1 MIEQNIFFASSLA
14 AFGGFLQVIAILA
27 LVHPEITENKNK
39 NASSA
44 DSSRNGQSLVFNKS
58 VQLFTF
64 IINTWSTWYGPIS
77 TVVPIRLS
85 AQLLS
90 NWVIFGTLGIA
101 DFSDDI
107 KMATVLVVSAT
118 TLLVMSTDSTAVAQG
133 QDAFDLLHAP
143 FCHQLWIVI
152 LSLCVAFTGFI
163 CLRFFIAKT
172 ESGVV
177 KNVFKFEILL
187 VARVSSS
194 VLWTSL
200 SKLLVSTS
208 GYVYAIVLVAY
219 FACAILTGIV
229 AFLQAT
235 EVDQSLFVFRSSSGI
250 VILNAFTGFLLWQD
264 WRIMQ
269 SSTLYCIVVVQIV
282 VGVYFISSL
291 VSYSQSADTD
301 YALYQSATFEVAKE
315 TAEIIISENPKL
327 HGTTTLRAYAG
338 GTVKAMLSGFIE
350 EDWETTGVNSSSQS
364 SQLSETK
371 SGIDNTL
378 AGLISDDDDSHSHVF
393 ERLTSFYTYGT
404 VHTNEKFTESFV

>member
-1 MIEQNIFFASSLA
+1 M
-14 AFGGFLQVIAILA
+14 VAILV
-27 LVHPEITENKNK
+27 LVYPENKK
-39 NASSA
+39 K
-44 DSSRNGQSLVFNKS
+44 DSSTAESSRDGQSLVHNIS

-64 IINTWSTWYGPIS
+64 LINTLSTWYGPIS
-77 TVVPIRLS
+77 TVVPVRLS

-101 DFSDDI
+101 DFSDDV

-118 TLLVMSTDSTAVAQG
+118 TLLVMSTDSTEVAQG
-133 QDAFDLLHAP
+133 QDAFDLLNAP
-143 FCHQLWIVI
+143 FTHQLWIVI
-152 LSLCVAFTGFI
+152 LTVCAVFTGFI

-194 VLWTSL
+194 VLWTTL

-208 GYVYAIVLVAY
+208 GYVHAIVLVAY
-219 FACAILTGIV
+219 FVCAILTGIV

-250 VILNAFTGFLLWQD
+250 IILNALTGFLLWQD

-269 SSTLYCIVVVQIV
+269 SSTVYCIVVMQIV

-291 VSYSQSADTD
+291 IPYSLSADTD
-301 YALYQSATFEVAKE
+301 YALYQSATFEVAKG
-315 TAEIIISENPKL
+315 TAEIMKLQNSTL
-327 HGTTTLRAYAG
+327 HGTTNLNAYAG
-338 GTVKAMLSGFIE
+338 GTVKAMLSNFTE
-350 EDWETTGVNSSSQS
+350 EDWETTGLNSSSQS
-364 SQLSETK
+364 SQLSET
-371 SGIDNTL
+371 GTGMDTG
-378 AGLISDDDDSHSHVF
+378 GLLSHSDDDDSHSNVAG
-393 ERLTSFYTYGT
+393 RVTSFYTYGT
-404 VHTNEKFTESFV
+404 VDTNKKFTESFL